1 MTLGS
6 TTAVCYRAFI
16 VWFDMSGVTAF
27 IDNARL
33 DAADERADDS
43 IESANYNVYEFVK
56 SVVQQSWSLPTEND
70 IKHIQ
75 YIRKAS
81 WDDGIITSMDDIDS
95 VCMNTVGEFPPTA
108 LNGEPLYDEAQL
120 AVHKMIPARGPQTK
134 VASISRTGGYLFY
147 TSHAP
152 CKRKTGLQ
160 R

>member
-1 MTLGS
+1 MPKVQATSFVTLGS
-6 TTAVCYRAFI
+6 TVAVCYRVFI

-33 DAADERADDS
+33 DAANERADDS
-43 IESANYNVYEFVK
+43 IESINYNVYEFLK
-56 SVVQQSWSLPTEND
+56 SVVEQSWSLPTEND

-120 AVHKMIPARGPQTK
+120 AVHKKMWDLMVRNK
-134 VASISRTGGYLFY
+134 
-147 TSHAP
+147 H
-152 CKRKTGLQ
+152 GLPKANDFVN
-160 R
+160 